1 MADAKKLFFEL
12 FDLNVYLRHT
22 ETQNFQEVKVMKGE
36 EEVSVTQ
43 PNICWGVFIEFGS
56 LFLKAPSFLNMPRN
70 YRVIGT

>member
-1 MADAKKLFFEL
+1 MAESFFEL
-12 FDLNVYLRHT
+12 FDLIVYLLRHT
-22 ETQNFQEVKVMKGE
+22 KTQNFNKVKVMKGE

-43 PNICWGVFIEFGS
+43 PNICWGVFIEFGL

>member
-12 FDLNVYLRHT
+12 FDLIVYLRHT

-43 PNICWGVFIEFGS
+43 PNICWGVFIEFGL
-56 LFLKAPSFLNMPRN
+56 LFLKAPSFF
-70 YRVIGT
+70 